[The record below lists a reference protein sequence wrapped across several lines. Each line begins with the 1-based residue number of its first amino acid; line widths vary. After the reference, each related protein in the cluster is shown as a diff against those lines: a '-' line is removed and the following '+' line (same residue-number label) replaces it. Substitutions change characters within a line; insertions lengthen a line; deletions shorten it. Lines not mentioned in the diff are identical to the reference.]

1 MADFT
6 TVYSNNLAEVQ
17 MISGDERIF
26 YYSVYDET
34 GNPVSLID
42 ATPRV
47 VIFKYGDPSYAHW
60 VISGSLILDGISDNQ
75 FSITFNG
82 FAKAGVFQQQVVI
95 EDADGNIHIPSQGKI
110 IIFPSN
116 PGAVT
121 GYYGS
126 RNE

>member
-1 MADFT
+1 MTDFT
-6 TVYSNNLAEVQ
+6 TIYSNNLEEVQ

-34 GNPVSLID
+34 GNAVALNG

-47 VIFKYGDPSYAHW
+47 VVFKYGEPSYAHW

-75 FSITFNG
+75 FSVTFNG
-82 FAKAGVFQQQVVI
+82 FGKSGVFQQQVVI
-95 EDADGNIHIPSQGKI
+95 EDSDGNIHIPAQGKI

-116 PGAVT
+116 PGANT
-121 GYYGS
+121 GYYGTPVT
-126 RNE
+126 